1 MNRIPKCVSKFSIH
15 QANNIKPSP
24 KEPGRENMAQK
35 ISKKMLKFS
44 GSRHFGKDI
53 TNNIKS
59 NVHSIYN
66 NHCTKVVT
74 IIDKKQNGNNIYIK
88 KHSSASQV
96 AQKVQ
101 KIKNTSSGERKIR
114 ENKSNSV
121 VNKKNDVA
129 ISESYYYKNSNY
141 NNTKKEYPPPI
152 TQGLNKLHGSI
163 SFGVNANNRPA
174 SYNNTSNSNNNN
186 NKSISVRISNPKNS
200 GNSHKFYG
208 NLNNRSINSIHN
220 NNISGHNYNYNF
232 TNNINKLNNNV
243 KNDIMNHTHTTIEL
257 M

>member
-1 MNRIPKCVSKFSIH
+1 MNRIQKYRSKYYIP
-15 QANNIKPSP
+15 QPNNIKPSK
-24 KEPGRENMAQK
+24 KETTKENLAQK
-35 ISKKMLKFS
+35 ISKKTLKFS
-44 GSRHFGKDI
+44 ANRQFGKDI
-53 TNNIKS
+53 TNNTKP
-59 NVHSIYN
+59 NMNSIYN
-66 NHCTKVVT
+66 NHCTKIVT
-74 IIDKKQNGNNIYIK
+74 IIDKKQNVNNIYIK

-96 AQKVQ
+96 AQRVQ

-121 VNKKNDVA
+121 VNKKNDIA

-186 NKSISVRISNPKNS
+186 KSISVRISNPKNS

-220 NNISGHNYNYNF
+220 NISGHNYNYNF
-232 TNNINKLNNNV
+232 TNNINRLNNNV